1 MIKIAL
7 TGNIASGKSTVQS
20 ILEEKGYKVLDTD
33 KTGHFLLDELNE
45 IKEAFKEHD
54 ILEDGKISRDKLG
67 KLVFDNP
74 DLKIKLENIIH
85 PAIKNE
91 IIKFFEKNKSEKY
104 VFVSIPLL
112 FESGMQELFDKVL
125 LICTDDNLREKR
137 LISRNHFSIEYA
149 RKRMSAQMSQD
160 EKKELCN
167 YVIYNNGTVDE
178 LRRTVYAF
186 LSDLA

>member
-20 ILEEKGYKVLDTD
+20 ILEKEGYKVLDTD
-33 KTGHFLLDELNE
+33 KTGHSLLDEIDE
-45 IKEAFKEHD
+45 IKEAFKDHD
-54 ILEDGKISRDKLG
+54 ILEAGKISRDKLG

-74 DLKIKLENIIH
+74 EMKTKLENIIH

-91 IIKFFEKNKSEKY
+91 IIKFFDKNKNEKY

-112 FESGMQELFDKVL
+112 FESGMQNLFDKSL
-125 LICTDDNLREKR
+125 LIYTDDNLREKR

-149 RKRMSAQMSQD
+149 RKRMSAQISQD

-178 LRRTVYAF
+178 LMQAVDAF